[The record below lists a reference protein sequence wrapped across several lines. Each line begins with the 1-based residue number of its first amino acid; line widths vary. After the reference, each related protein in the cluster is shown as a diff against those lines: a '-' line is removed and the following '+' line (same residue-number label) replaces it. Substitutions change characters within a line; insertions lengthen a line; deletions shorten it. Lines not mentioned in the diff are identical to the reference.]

1 MKWFSAVL
9 PFLVASPLLILSAIW
24 QGKET
29 ERWGEIPEMKQF
41 AARLEKL
48 PLQIGP
54 WKGKRAPGLDESM
67 RKAAGAE
74 GDVEIV
80 YTNAET
86 NEQVDMFIVVG
97 RLVDISKHRPDRCYP
112 AQGYKPVGDEA
123 VLQKVKTE
131 ANSNTEFRTAVYSKE
146 GQGNTRIYWTWASDG
161 VWKGPDGEDGLRKE
175 FRRTKPIYKMYV
187 RNQVRQPD
195 EKAGEGPSINLI
207 KAIVPAY
214 NKVLFPP
221 LDNPTA
227 ETATSGET
235 NQPKPANIAKPIN
248 G

>member
-97 RLVDISKHRPDRCYP
+97 RLVDIQNTDPIAAILPRAINRSATK
-112 AQGYKPVGDEA
+112 A

-161 VWKGPDGEDGLRKE
+161 VWKGPDGE
-175 FRRTKPIYKMYV
+175 TACA
-187 RNQVRQPD
+187 RNSGAR
-195 EKAGEGPSINLI
+195 SRFTRCTC
-207 KAIVPAY
+207 AIRCA
-214 NKVLFPP
+214 
-221 LDNPTA
+221 NPMR
-227 ETATSGET
+227 
-235 NQPKPANIAKPIN
+235 KPAKDRAST
-248 G
+248 